1 MARDTGLFHTFACAL
16 ADRLTRN
23 ALNREAEYLTM
34 VSLIYA
40 QAASVFGG
48 ERIYGPRTNQV
59 EREQAR
65 LRIAQAIQAG
75 EPSSLIAKREG
86 VDPSLVR
93 RIRRRGTIRP

>member
-1 MARDTGLFHTFACAL
+1 MARDTSLFHAFACAL

-65 LRIAQAIQAG
+65 LRIAQAIEAG
-75 EPSSLIAKREG
+75 EPPAVIARREG
-86 VDPSLVR
+86 VTDRHVR
-93 RIRRRGTIRP
+93 KVRGTIRP